1 MKQNNQSLDQLTRRL
16 MEESI
21 EQPSSNLNSR
31 IMGLLRK
38 EQQIKKK
45 TVYFSSLPSAE
56 NIIWGMV
63 VYLIVVGAFFYLSG
77 GNIAE
82 MKETIASVVDHY
94 ALGIV
99 TISAGTLLFSLCL
112 WTDNR
117 RKWRMKRS

>member
-63 VYLIVVGAFFYLSG
+63 VYLIVVGTFFYLSR

-112 WTDNR
+112 WMDNR
-117 RKWRMKRS
+117 RKCHMKRS

>member
-63 VYLIVVGAFFYLSG
+63 VYLMVVGAFFYLSG

>member
-31 IMGLLRK
+31 IMGLFRK

-63 VYLIVVGAFFYLSG
+63 VYLMVVGAFFYLSG

>member
-63 VYLIVVGAFFYLSG
+63 VYFIVVGAFFYLSG

-99 TISAGTLLFSLCL
+99 TTSAGTLLFSLCL
-112 WTDNR
+112 WMDNR

>member
-45 TVYFSSLPSAE
+45 TVSFSSLPSAE

-63 VYLIVVGAFFYLSG
+63 VYFIVVGAFFYLSG

-99 TISAGTLLFSLCL
+99 TTSAGTLLFSLCL

>member
-21 EQPSSNLNSR
+21 EQPSSNLDSR

-45 TVYFSSLPSAE
+45 TVSFSSLPSAE

-63 VYLIVVGAFFYLSG
+63 VYLMVVGAFFYLSG